1 MYMIM
6 FGITTFVMVMLI
18 MRLWYNAA
26 KLTAWKKLVSPNVLL
41 NLSEFDQRTITRLMQ
56 RPGNDGTNLDF
67 SDSWIGDSRVT
78 WRVSRALRN
87 TVKITKITCEVDWGM
102 KALLEIALARQ
113 PTTLDLSNGSFGDTA
128 AAAVASV
135 LYKMPKLKKLKLTNN
150 NICDEGANSLA
161 LALYKVQG
169 LQHLDMTYNLQI
181 SERAAKKLRT
191 AWGGPRPPVLT
202 QDDDLHVWYFDRT
215 GPVQCACHA

>member
-1 MYMIM
+1 MYVFV
-6 FGITTFVMVMLI
+6 FGVTLVVIVMLI
-18 MRLWYNAA
+18 MSLWYRTV

-102 KALLEIALARQ
+102 KALFEIALARQ

-128 AAAVASV
+128 AATVSSV

-169 LQHLDMTYNLQI
+169 LEHLDMTYNLSI
-181 SERAAKKLRT
+181 SERVAKKLRT

-202 QDDDLHVWYFDRT
+202 EGDDLHVWYFDRT
-215 GPVQCACHA
+215 GPVQYACHA